1 MLSWRNLWRHPS
13 RSLAIMASVVLGT
26 WAGAFILS
34 LYFGMADG
42 RVKIAIEQEVS
53 HLQAHHPKFRD
64 EYEAQWHIDIG
75 RLDSLLPQ
83 MPGIKAWSLRS
94 QAQGMLA
101 NASGS
106 NGVQINGIDEVAE
119 DAVRGFRQMIIA
131 GNYLDSTKRNQIL
144 LGKKLSEK
152 MKITTGNKVV
162 LTFQDAEQEI
172 VSGAFRVAGLYESPN
187 APLDELNVYIRRDDL
202 NVLLGTPG
210 FCMEA
215 AVLLTGEDKVAES
228 LAWWKLRSPDL
239 LIEDWRAISP
249 EVALVL
255 STLDFFS
262 LIILI
267 IVLIALAFGIINTM
281 LMAVLERTRE
291 IGMLM
296 AIGMNRM
303 RIFFMIV
310 LETLLLSLIG
320 SPIGLL
326 FVWITVEWLG
336 RTGIDLSGIAGN
348 VMKDF
353 GYAAVIYP
361 VLPVEKVGQI
371 ILLTIGTA
379 LLSAVFP
386 AMKALRLRPA
396 EAIR

>member
-83 MPGIKAWSLRS
+83 MPSIKAWSLRS

>member
-34 LYFGMADG
+34 LYFGMAEG

-131 GNYLDSTKRNQIL
+131 GNYLDATKKNQIL
-144 LGKKLSEK
+144 LGKKLAEK

-202 NVLLGTPG
+202 NELLGTPG

-228 LAWWKLRSPDL
+228 LAWWKLRCPDL

-326 FVWITVEWLG
+326 FAWITVAWLG
-336 RTGIDLSGIAGN
+336 KTGIDFSGIAGN

-386 AMKALRLRPA
+386 ALKALRLRPA
-396 EAIR
+396 QAIR

>member
-13 RSLAIMASVVLGT
+13 RSLAIMASMVLGT

-144 LGKKLSEK
+144 LGKKLAEK

-202 NVLLGTPG
+202 NELLGTPG
-210 FCMEA
+210 SCMEA

-228 LAWWKLRSPDL
+228 LAWWKLRCPDL

-326 FVWITVEWLG
+326 FVWITVAWLG
-336 RTGIDLSGIAGN
+336 KTGIDFSGIAGN

-361 VLPVEKVGQI
+361 VLPLEKVGQI